1 MQALA
6 GHLIPS
12 KSQLR
17 PQALLKPCKN
27 TLQQFYKARDVTS
40 KQQPTI
46 VKENKLCRN
55 TNLYFFQKSP
65 NFKV

>member
-12 KSQLR
+12 KSQFR
-17 PQALLKPCKN
+17 PQALLKPCKS
-27 TLQQFYKARDVTS
+27 TLQQFYKARDITS

-46 VKENKLCRN
+46 VKENKL
-55 TNLYFFQKSP
+55 
-65 NFKV
+65 